1 MKSTITTTLSA
12 AVSVVMLVPAASLG
26 QVTRIDLQ
34 VVESPAL
41 DGERFGEVGNYE
53 RLRGTVY
60 GAVDPAD
67 PRHREI
73 VNLDQAPR
81 NARGRVE
88 YSTTVEIY
96 RPVDMSRWN
105 RTLYHTVP
113 NRGGAGVGPPAL
125 LERGF
130 ALVRV
135 GWKGDLVPT
144 DTNIVPSLP
153 VARNADGSSIAGSAL
168 EEFIFNDAE
177 PVSNARLTYKSAS
190 LDPEKATLTVRRSQ
204 EAPRLTP
211 KSLSGA
217 TSTTARSGLS
227 DPPSSTAAQ
236 STSLS
241 TKRRTRSSW
250 VGLCGDA
257 GYDLLSPV

>member
-1 MKSTITTTLSA
+1 MMKSTVTTTLSTA
-12 AVSVVMLVPAASLG
+12 ALVVMLIPAASLA

-41 DGERFGEVGNYE
+41 DGERFGQVGHYE

-81 NARGRVE
+81 NVRGRVE

-113 NRGGAGVGPPAL
+113 NRGGR
-125 LERGF
+125 ER
-130 ALVRV
+130 
-135 GWKGDLVPT
+135 
-144 DTNIVPSLP
+144 
-153 VARNADGSSIAGSAL
+153 
-168 EEFIFNDAE
+168 
-177 PVSNARLTYKSAS
+177 
-190 LDPEKATLTVRRSQ
+190 VRRHSWS
-204 EAPRLTP
+204 EVFHW
-211 KSLSGA
+211 SESGGRE
-217 TSTTARSGLS
+217 TWL
-227 DPPSSTAAQ
+227 
-236 STSLS
+236 
-241 TKRRTRSSW
+241 RRTRTS
-250 VGLCGDA
+250 C
-257 GYDLLSPV
+257 PPCP